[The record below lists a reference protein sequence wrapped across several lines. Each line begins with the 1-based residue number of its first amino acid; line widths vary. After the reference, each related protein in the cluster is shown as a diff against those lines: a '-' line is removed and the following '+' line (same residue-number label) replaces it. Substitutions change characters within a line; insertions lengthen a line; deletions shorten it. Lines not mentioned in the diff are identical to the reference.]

1 MTPLPG
7 RRPAE
12 RCGTVRML
20 SDGSRDRQAPST
32 KVSETTSCMASTGI
46 ADVGRRRR
54 QMKAAVHTPAD
65 ATAGGTIAGRA
76 ALVRAGPREKNS
88 ACSTHLWSTAGRE
101 RCHYGLDA
109 NCNVNHCKFMQLPVA
124 CNTYASKQHTRTD
137 HCSKCKAAT
146 VHRSCRSNRLN
157 WIHAK
162 ITGLSY
168 RRRHVGRAGSCGS
181 CGLEHGATDDR
192 C

>member
-32 KVSETTSCMASTGI
+32 KVSETTSCTASTGI

-76 ALVRAGPREKNS
+76 ALVRAGPREKTVLAAPTCGPQRVEN
-88 ACSTHLWSTAGRE
+88 AAITVSTPTA
-101 RCHYGLDA
+101 
-109 NCNVNHCKFMQLPVA
+109 
-124 CNTYASKQHTRTD
+124 T
-137 HCSKCKAAT
+137 
-146 VHRSCRSNRLN
+146 
-157 WIHAK
+157 
-162 ITGLSY
+162 
-168 RRRHVGRAGSCGS
+168 
-181 CGLEHGATDDR
+181 
-192 C
+192 